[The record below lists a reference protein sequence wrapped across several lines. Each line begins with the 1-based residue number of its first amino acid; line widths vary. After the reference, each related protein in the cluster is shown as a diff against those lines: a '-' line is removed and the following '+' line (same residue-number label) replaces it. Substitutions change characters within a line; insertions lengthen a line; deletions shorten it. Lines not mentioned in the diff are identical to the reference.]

1 MNIGGQEIKLVC
13 RYQQYRGMTRAVE
26 RLKQGKTR
34 REDGESDRRGG
45 IVWHTQGSGKSL
57 SMVFLVRKLRTDPA
71 LRRFKVV
78 VITDRKD
85 LQAQLSATAELTG
98 ESVEKAGN
106 TAQLK
111 KLLGRDGPGLV
122 FGTVQKYQDQKHRD
136 PDAEEEGE
144 QESDDAG
151 ANGGLDSGRR
161 DAAEPL
167 KKPTLSEPFE
177 VLNESEDILILVDEA
192 HRTQAGDLHTNMM
205 RALPNAAR
213 IGFTGTPIIMGD
225 KKRTHD
231 IFGEYIDRQVG
242 DRAKASEME
251 HAVRSHVRKHLDEDP
266 VKYGRLSGRLEE
278 LLQQLDGQWAEQVE
292 ALKTLIQQL
301 RDGAQGA
308 PLKLAAGRWPLPAT
322 RGRPG

>member
-1 MNIGGQEIKLVC
+1 
-13 RYQQYRGMTRAVE
+13 
-26 RLKQGKTR
+26 
-34 REDGESDRRGG
+34 
-45 IVWHTQGSGKSL
+45 
-57 SMVFLVRKLRTDPA
+57 
-71 LRRFKVV
+71 
-78 VITDRKD
+78 
-85 LQAQLSATAELTG
+85 
-98 ESVEKAGN
+98 
-106 TAQLK
+106 
-111 KLLGRDGPGLV
+111 V